1 MSTDTSTDT
10 STDASADTTANTST
24 DTNPDV
30 RAQIEANRGIS
41 KKLELLIPGLH
52 GYRKLEDVRAADSI
66 VRNQVADKLDQ
77 SKSNLEDLR
86 TQMVSNNDFN
96 NLTNVGSL
104 IAQVQQMSGQVRHAQ
119 QGYSGFA
126 ANIQI
131 NQDKLNKLYEYDYDF
146 VASAVSLQGKT
157 SIAYDPVA
165 PNSVQTTLND
175 IANALRAF
183 RQSWSVRMEA
193 IENVLLK

>member
-1 MSTDTSTDT
+1 MT
-10 STDASADTTANTST
+10 
-24 DTNPDV
+24 
-30 RAQIEANRGIS
+30 

-52 GYRKLEDVRAADSI
+52 GYRSREDVRAADSI

-77 SKSNLEDLR
+77 CKANLEDLR
-86 TQMVSNNDFN
+86 SQMVQNNDFN

-104 IAQVQQMSGQVRHAQ
+104 IAQVQQLSGQVRHAQ
-119 QGYSGFA
+119 QGYSGFV

-131 NQDKLNKLYEYDYDF
+131 NQDRLNKLYEYDYDF
-146 VASAVSLQGKT
+146 VSSAILLQGKT

-175 IANALRAF
+175 INNALRAF
-183 RQSWSVRMEA
+183 NQAWSVRMEA

>member
-52 GYRKLEDVRAADSI
+52 GYRELEDVRAADSI

-183 RQSWSVRMEA
+183 KQSWSVRMEA

>member
-1 MSTDTSTDT
+1 MSTDT
-10 STDASADTTANTST
+10 SADTTANTST

-157 SIAYDPVA
+157 SIAYDPLA
-165 PNSVQTTLND
+165 PSSVQTTLND

-183 RQSWSVRMEA
+183 KQSWSVRMEA

>member
-1 MSTDTSTDT
+1 MSTDTAADSTANTTSDT
-10 STDASADTTANTST
+10 STNANA

-52 GYRKLEDVRAADSI
+52 GYRKLEDVRAADSL

-86 TQMVSNNDFN
+86 SQMVANNDFN

-104 IAQVQQMSGQVRHAQ
+104 IAQVQQISGTVRHAQ

-157 SIAYDPVA
+157 SIAYDPVS
-165 PNSVQTTLND
+165 PNSVQLTLND
-175 IANALRAF
+175 ISNALRAF
-183 RQSWSVRMEA
+183 KQTWSVRMEA

>member
-1 MSTDTSTDT
+1 MSTDT
-10 STDASADTTANTST
+10 SADTTANTST

-157 SIAYDPVA
+157 SIAYDPLA

-183 RQSWSVRMEA
+183 KQSWSVRMEA